1 MSIWLRK
8 DRTGVEWETPCLVQ
22 KRGVWVVFRYI
33 KDKIFEK
40 KIDLSR
46 VKVYLRL
53 VYVQ

>member
-1 MSIWLRK
+1 MGDTLLGAK
-8 DRTGVEWETPCLVQ
+8 
-22 KRGVWVVFRYI
+22 KGVWVVFKYS

-40 KIDLSR
+40 KIDPSR